1 MADEPINLVLERL
14 PLIRETLG
22 KMQGDITELRDE
34 MIGQRTV
41 LIGLGTYI
49 GAINERVEH
58 VEAHLGIAQ

>member
-1 MADEPINLVLERL
+1 
-14 PLIRETLG
+14 
-22 KMQGDITELRDE
+22 

-58 VEAHLGIAQ
+58 IEAHLGIAQ